1 MKKKKTIIISAILAV
16 MILMLCVSSFL
27 FVNGVNRQLWIHSIR
42 TMTETIHQGVNS
54 LNIQLE
60 DDFDV
65 LEMIK
70 VDIIKGDSSK
80 FEDIM
85 DSYNIVEPDIKLYIR
100 NNIDLDNH
108 IKHDKEVCKYLEN
121 SDLERGVLDSH
132 ISSLTGERVFNIFE
146 RVYFKNDMEAYLV
159 KEYRTKEIAEQFTL
173 TFYDYTGFSYLV
185 NRDGIIM
192 VRSSHKNSNKTLSNI
207 FDLISPQQNELN
219 MIDAFKDS
227 IYKLKTGW
235 AKFNYY
241 GEGMVF
247 CYEGL
252 RADSNWLL
260 VSVVPEKVITKQA
273 ESILFKTILFLGVIV
288 IIILGIAVL
297 FYAVKMQE
305 SKVHT
310 TELQNALRETDAANK
325 VKGQF
330 LMNMSH
336 DVRTPLNTILG
347 MTAIA
352 KKESNNKEKM
362 KECLEKIDIAGK
374 HLLSLVNDVLDMS
387 QIDSGKMILTEE
399 DIVLTQLL
407 KKVADMMKIQ
417 AKEAKLTFDLSVQL
431 RDEYI
436 IGDSLRIQQVLINI
450 INNVIKY
457 TPAGGHVL
465 LEMIQLEDDFK
476 EEYGTYR
483 FSCIDTGIGIRQ
495 DFLDRIFLFF
505 ERDRNTTLSGI
516 AGTGVGLAI
525 TKGILDLMGGTIS
538 VKSELNKGS
547 TFTVDFHF
555 KIKKQELQKEEVNTQ
570 DVIAMSD
577 LQKETDD
584 YTSKRILLVEDV
596 ELNMEIA
603 EELIGTTGVQ
613 IEKAYNGKEAVELF
627 TKNPCGY
634 YHLIFM
640 DIQMPVMDGYEAT
653 KQIRGLDKEDAK
665 TIPIIALSANALA
678 DDVENALDA
687 GMNEHIAKPI
697 DMEIV
702 WKILKRYLTSSNKP
716 PDSIL

>member
-1 MKKKKTIIISAILAV
+1 MKKKKTIIISAILFV
-16 MILMLCVSSFL
+16 MALMLSVSSFL
-27 FVNGVNRQLWIHSIR
+27 FVDGVNRQLWIHSIR

-70 VDIIKGDSSK
+70 VDIIKGDSSE
-80 FEDIM
+80 FEEIM
-85 DSYNIVEPDIKLYIR
+85 ESYNIVEPDIKLYIR

-185 NRDGIIM
+185 NRDGTIM
-192 VRSSHKNSNKTLSNI
+192 VRSRHKNSNKTLSNI

-241 GEGMVF
+241 GEGMIF

-260 VSVVPEKVITKQA
+260 VSVVPEAVITKQA
-273 ESILFKTILFLGVIV
+273 ESILLKTILFLGVIV
-288 IIILGIAVL
+288 IIILIIAAL

-305 SKVHT
+305 SKIHT
-310 TELQNALRETDAANK
+310 EELQSALRQADAANK

-362 KECLEKIDIAGK
+362 NECVEKIDIAGK

-387 QIDSGKMILTEE
+387 QIDRGKMILTQD
-399 DIVLTQLL
+399 DIMLTQLFE
-407 KKVADMMKIQ
+407 KVADMMKIE
-417 AKEAKLTFDLSVQL
+417 AKEAKLTLDLSIQL
-431 RDEYI
+431 RDEHI

-450 INNVIKY
+450 INNAIKY

-465 LEMIQLEDDFK
+465 LELIQLEDDIK
-476 EEYGTYR
+476 EGYGTYR
-483 FSCIDTGIGIRQ
+483 FSCTDTGIGMSQ

-505 ERDRNTTLSGI
+505 ERDRNTTLSGV

-538 VKSELNKGS
+538 VKSEIDKGS

-555 KIKKQELQKEEVNTQ
+555 KVQQQELQQEEHMQ
-570 DVIAMSD
+570 DVAAMSD
-577 LQKETDD
+577 SQKEMDD

-627 TKNPCGY
+627 AKNPCGY

-653 KQIRGLDKEDAK
+653 KQIRNFDRKDAK

-678 DDVENALDA
+678 DDVENALQA

-697 DMEIV
+697 DMEAV
-702 WKILKRYLTSSNKP
+702 WKILKKYITLSGKSST
-716 PDSIL
+716 

>member
-16 MILMLCVSSFL
+16 MILMLSVSSFL

-60 DDFDV
+60 ADFDV

-80 FEDIM
+80 FEEIM

-108 IKHDKEVCKYLEN
+108 IKHDREVCKYLEK

-146 RVYFKNDMEAYLV
+146 RVYFKDEMEAYLV
-159 KEYRTKEIAEQFTL
+159 KEYRAKEIAEQFTL

-185 NRDGIIM
+185 NRDGTVM

-207 FDLISPQQNELN
+207 FDLISPKQNELQ

-235 AKFNYY
+235 AKFNYN

-273 ESILFKTILFLGVIV
+273 ESILVKTILFLGVIV
-288 IIILGIAVL
+288 IIVLIIAAL
-297 FYAVKMQE
+297 FYAVKMHE
-305 SKVHT
+305 SKIHT
-310 TELQNALRETDAANK
+310 AQLQSALRETDAANK

-352 KKESNNKEKM
+352 QKESNNKEKM
-362 KECLEKIDIAGK
+362 NECLEKIDIAGK

-399 DIVLTQLL
+399 DISLTQLF
-407 KKVADMMKIQ
+407 KKVADMMKIE
-417 AKEAKLTFDLSVQL
+417 AEKAKLTLDLSIQL
-431 RDEYI
+431 KDENI

-450 INNVIKY
+450 INNAIKY
-457 TPAGGHVL
+457 TPEGGHVL
-465 LEMIQLEDDFK
+465 LELIQLEDDIK
-476 EEYGTYR
+476 EGYGTYR
-483 FSCIDTGIGIRQ
+483 FCCTDTGIGMGQ

-505 ERDRNTTLSGI
+505 ERDRNTTHSGI

-547 TFTVDFHF
+547 IFTVDFHF
-555 KIKKQELQKEEVNTQ
+555 KIQRQELQKEQQNTQ
-570 DVIAMSD
+570 EVAAMSD
-577 LQKETDD
+577 SQKETNN
-584 YTSKRILLVEDV
+584 YTSKRVLLVEDV

-613 IEKAYNGKEAVELF
+613 IDKAYNGKEAVELF
-627 TKNPCGY
+627 AKNPCGY

-653 KQIRGLDKEDAK
+653 KQIRGLDKKDAK

-678 DDVENALDA
+678 DDVENALNA

-697 DMEIV
+697 DMEAV
-702 WKILKRYLTSSNKP
+702 WKILKKYLNG
-716 PDSIL
+716 

>member
-1 MKKKKTIIISAILAV
+1 MKKKKTIIISAILFV
-16 MILMLCVSSFL
+16 MALMLSVSSFL
-27 FVNGVNRQLWIHSIR
+27 FVDGVNRQLWIHSIR

-70 VDIIKGDSSK
+70 VDIIKGDSSE
-80 FEDIM
+80 FEEIM
-85 DSYNIVEPDIKLYIR
+85 ESYNIVEPDIKLYIR

-185 NRDGIIM
+185 NRDGTIM
-192 VRSSHKNSNKTLSNI
+192 VRSRHKNSNKTLSNI

-241 GEGMVF
+241 GEGMIF

-260 VSVVPEKVITKQA
+260 VSVVPEAVITKQA
-273 ESILFKTILFLGVIV
+273 ESILLKTILFLGVIV
-288 IIILGIAVL
+288 IIILIIAAL

-305 SKVHT
+305 SKIHT
-310 TELQNALRETDAANK
+310 EELQSALRQVDAANK

-362 KECLEKIDIAGK
+362 NECVEKIDIAGK

-387 QIDSGKMILTEE
+387 QIDRGKMILTQD
-399 DIVLTQLL
+399 DIMLTQLFE
-407 KKVADMMKIQ
+407 KVADMMKIE
-417 AKEAKLTFDLSVQL
+417 AKEAKLTLDLSIQL
-431 RDEYI
+431 RNEHI

-450 INNVIKY
+450 INNAIKY

-465 LEMIQLEDDFK
+465 LELIQLEDDIK
-476 EEYGTYR
+476 EGYGTYR
-483 FSCIDTGIGIRQ
+483 FSCTDTGIGMGQ

-505 ERDRNTTLSGI
+505 ERDRNTTLSGV

-538 VKSELNKGS
+538 VKSEIDKGS

-555 KIKKQELQKEEVNTQ
+555 KVQQQELQQEEHTQ
-570 DVIAMSD
+570 DVAVMSD
-577 LQKETDD
+577 SQKEMDD

-627 TKNPCGY
+627 AKNPCGY

-653 KQIRGLDKEDAK
+653 KQIRNFDRKDAK

-678 DDVENALDA
+678 DDVENALQA

-697 DMEIV
+697 DMEAV
-702 WKILKRYLTSSNKP
+702 WKILKKYITLSSKSP
-716 PDSIL
+716 T

>member
-1 MKKKKTIIISAILAV
+1 MKKKKTIIISAISLV
-16 MILMLCVSSFL
+16 MVLVLSISSFL
-27 FVNGVNRQLWIHSIR
+27 FVNGVNKQLWIHSIR

-60 DDFDV
+60 ADFDI

-80 FEDIM
+80 FGEVM

-100 NNIDLDNH
+100 NNMDLDNH
-108 IKHDKEVCKYLEN
+108 INHDKEVCKYLGK

-146 RVYFKNDMEAYLV
+146 RIYFKDDMEAYLV

-185 NRDGIIM
+185 NRDGTVM

-207 FDLISPQQNELN
+207 FDLISPQQNELD
-219 MIDAFKDS
+219 MIDVFKDS

-260 VSVVPEKVITKQA
+260 VSVVPESVITKQA
-273 ESILFKTILFLGVIV
+273 ESILIKTILFLGIIV
-288 IIILGIAVL
+288 IIILIIAAL

-305 SKVHT
+305 SKIHT
-310 TELQNALRETDAANK
+310 EELQSALKQADAANK

-352 KKESNNKEKM
+352 QKESNNKEKM
-362 KECLEKIDIAGK
+362 NECLEKIDIAGK

-387 QIDSGKMILTEE
+387 QIDHGKMILTQD
-399 DIVLTQLL
+399 DIVLTQLF
-407 KKVADMMKIQ
+407 KKVTDMMKIE
-417 AKEAKLTFDLSVQL
+417 AKEAKLTLDLSIQL
-431 RDEYI
+431 KDEHI

-450 INNVIKY
+450 INNAIKY

-465 LEMIQLEDDFK
+465 LELIQLEDDIK
-476 EEYGTYR
+476 EGYGTYR
-483 FSCIDTGIGIRQ
+483 FSCADTGIGMSQ

-525 TKGILDLMGGTIS
+525 TKGILDLMGSTIS
-538 VKSELNKGS
+538 VKSEIDKGS
-547 TFTVDFHF
+547 TFIVDFHF
-555 KIKKQELQKEEVNTQ
+555 KIQQELQQKEEHTQ
-570 DVIAMSD
+570 DVASMSD
-577 LQKETDD
+577 SQKEIDD

-627 TKNPCGY
+627 VKNPCEH

-640 DIQMPVMDGYEAT
+640 DIQMPIMDGYEAT
-653 KQIRGLDKEDAK
+653 KQIRDSDKKDAK

-678 DDVENALDA
+678 DDVENALHA

-697 DMEIV
+697 DMEAV
-702 WKILKRYLTSSNKP
+702 WKVLKKYLNK
-716 PDSIL
+716 

>member
-1 MKKKKTIIISAILAV
+1 MKKKKTIIISAILFV
-16 MILMLCVSSFL
+16 MALMLSVSSFL
-27 FVNGVNRQLWIHSIR
+27 FVDGVNRQLWIHSIR

-70 VDIIKGDSSK
+70 VDIIKGDSSE
-80 FEDIM
+80 FEEIM
-85 DSYNIVEPDIKLYIR
+85 ESYNIVEPDIKLYIR

-185 NRDGIIM
+185 NRDGTIM
-192 VRSSHKNSNKTLSNI
+192 VRSRHKNSNKTLSNI

-241 GEGMVF
+241 GEGMIF

-260 VSVVPEKVITKQA
+260 VSVVPEAVITKQA
-273 ESILFKTILFLGVIV
+273 ESILLKTILFLGVIV
-288 IIILGIAVL
+288 IIILIIAAL

-305 SKVHT
+305 SKIHT
-310 TELQNALRETDAANK
+310 EELQSALRQADAANK

-362 KECLEKIDIAGK
+362 NECVEKIDIAGK

-387 QIDSGKMILTEE
+387 QIDRGKMILTQD
-399 DIVLTQLL
+399 DIMLTQLFE
-407 KKVADMMKIQ
+407 KVADMMKIE
-417 AKEAKLTFDLSVQL
+417 AKEAKLTLDLSIQL
-431 RDEYI
+431 RNEHI

-450 INNVIKY
+450 INNAIKY
-457 TPAGGHVL
+457 TPVGGHVL
-465 LEMIQLEDDFK
+465 LKLIQLEDDIK
-476 EEYGTYR
+476 EGYGTYR
-483 FSCIDTGIGIRQ
+483 FSCTDTGIGMSQ

-505 ERDRNTTLSGI
+505 ERDRNTTLSGV

-525 TKGILDLMGGTIS
+525 TKGILDLMGGMIS
-538 VKSELNKGS
+538 VKSEIDKGS

-555 KIKKQELQKEEVNTQ
+555 KVQQQELQQEEHTQ
-570 DVIAMSD
+570 DVAAMSD
-577 LQKETDD
+577 SQKEMDD

-627 TKNPCGY
+627 AKNPCGY

-653 KQIRGLDKEDAK
+653 KQIRNFDRKDAK

-678 DDVENALDA
+678 DDVENALQA

-697 DMEIV
+697 DMEAV
-702 WKILKRYLTSSNKP
+702 WKILKKYITLSSKSP
-716 PDSIL
+716 T

>member
-1 MKKKKTIIISAILAV
+1 MKKKKTIIISAILFV
-16 MILMLCVSSFL
+16 MALMLSVSSFL
-27 FVNGVNRQLWIHSIR
+27 FVDGVNRQLWIHSIR

-70 VDIIKGDSSK
+70 VDIIKGDSSE
-80 FEDIM
+80 FEEIM
-85 DSYNIVEPDIKLYIR
+85 ESYNIVEPDIKLYIR

-185 NRDGIIM
+185 NRDGTIM
-192 VRSSHKNSNKTLSNI
+192 VRSRHKNSNKTLSNI

-241 GEGMVF
+241 GEGMIF

-260 VSVVPEKVITKQA
+260 VSVVPEAVITKQA
-273 ESILFKTILFLGVIV
+273 ESILLKTILFLGVIV
-288 IIILGIAVL
+288 IIILIIAAL

-305 SKVHT
+305 SKIHT
-310 TELQNALRETDAANK
+310 EELQSALRQADAANK

-362 KECLEKIDIAGK
+362 NECVEKIDIAGK

-387 QIDSGKMILTEE
+387 QIDRGKMILTQD
-399 DIVLTQLL
+399 DIVLTQLFE
-407 KKVADMMKIQ
+407 KVADMMKIE
-417 AKEAKLTFDLSVQL
+417 AKEAKLTLDLSIQL
-431 RDEYI
+431 RDEHI

-450 INNVIKY
+450 INNAIKY

-465 LEMIQLEDDFK
+465 LELIQLEDNIK
-476 EEYGTYR
+476 EGYGTYR
-483 FSCIDTGIGIRQ
+483 FSCTDTGIGMSQ

-505 ERDRNTTLSGI
+505 ERDRNTTLSGV

-538 VKSELNKGS
+538 VKSEIDKGS

-555 KIKKQELQKEEVNTQ
+555 KVQQQELQQEEHTQ
-570 DVIAMSD
+570 DVAAMSD
-577 LQKETDD
+577 SQKEMDD

-627 TKNPCGY
+627 AKNPC
-634 YHLIFM
+634 
-640 DIQMPVMDGYEAT
+640 
-653 KQIRGLDKEDAK
+653 
-665 TIPIIALSANALA
+665 
-678 DDVENALDA
+678 
-687 GMNEHIAKPI
+687 
-697 DMEIV
+697 
-702 WKILKRYLTSSNKP
+702 
-716 PDSIL
+716 

>member
-1 MKKKKTIIISAILAV
+1 MKKKKTIIISAILFV
-16 MILMLCVSSFL
+16 MALMLSVSSFL
-27 FVNGVNRQLWIHSIR
+27 FVDGVNRQLWIHSIR

-70 VDIIKGDSSK
+70 VDIIKGDSSE
-80 FEDIM
+80 FEEIM
-85 DSYNIVEPDIKLYIR
+85 ESYNIVEPDIKLYIR

-185 NRDGIIM
+185 NRDGTIM
-192 VRSSHKNSNKTLSNI
+192 VRSRHKNSNKTLSNI

-241 GEGMVF
+241 GEGMIF

-260 VSVVPEKVITKQA
+260 VSVVPEAVITKQA
-273 ESILFKTILFLGVIV
+273 ESILLKTILFLGVIV
-288 IIILGIAVL
+288 IIILIIAAL

-305 SKVHT
+305 SKIHT
-310 TELQNALRETDAANK
+310 EELQSALRQADAANK

-362 KECLEKIDIAGK
+362 NECVEKIDIAGK

-387 QIDSGKMILTEE
+387 QIDRGKMILTQD
-399 DIVLTQLL
+399 DIVLTQLFE
-407 KKVADMMKIQ
+407 KVADMMKIE
-417 AKEAKLTFDLSVQL
+417 AKEAKLTLDLSIQL
-431 RDEYI
+431 RDEHI

-450 INNVIKY
+450 INNAIKY

-465 LEMIQLEDDFK
+465 LELIQLEDNIK
-476 EEYGTYR
+476 EGYGTYR
-483 FSCIDTGIGIRQ
+483 FSCTDTGIGMSQ

-505 ERDRNTTLSGI
+505 ERDRNTTLSGV

-538 VKSELNKGS
+538 VKSEIDKGS

-555 KIKKQELQKEEVNTQ
+555 KVQQQELQQEEHTQ
-570 DVIAMSD
+570 DVAAMSD
-577 LQKETDD
+577 SQKEMDD

-627 TKNPCGY
+627 AKNPCGY

-653 KQIRGLDKEDAK
+653 KQIRNFDRKDAK

-678 DDVENALDA
+678 DDVENALQA

-697 DMEIV
+697 DMEAV
-702 WKILKRYLTSSNKP
+702 WKILKKYITLSSKSP
-716 PDSIL
+716 T

>member
-1 MKKKKTIIISAILAV
+1 MKKKKTIIISAILFV
-16 MILMLCVSSFL
+16 MALMLSVSSFL
-27 FVNGVNRQLWIHSIR
+27 FVDGVNRQLWIHSIR

-70 VDIIKGDSSK
+70 VDIIKGDSSE
-80 FEDIM
+80 FEEIM
-85 DSYNIVEPDIKLYIR
+85 ESYNIVEPDIKLYIR

-185 NRDGIIM
+185 NRDGTIM

-219 MIDAFKDS
+219 MIDVFKDS

-241 GEGMVF
+241 GEGMIF

-260 VSVVPEKVITKQA
+260 VSVVPEAVITKQA
-273 ESILFKTILFLGVIV
+273 ESILLKTILFLGVIV
-288 IIILGIAVL
+288 IIILIIAAL

-305 SKVHT
+305 SKIHT
-310 TELQNALRETDAANK
+310 EELQSALRQADAANK

-362 KECLEKIDIAGK
+362 NECVEKIDIAGK

-387 QIDSGKMILTEE
+387 QIDRGKMILTQD
-399 DIVLTQLL
+399 DIMLTQLFE
-407 KKVADMMKIQ
+407 KVADMMKIE
-417 AKEAKLTFDLSVQL
+417 AKEAKLTLDLSIQL
-431 RDEYI
+431 RDEHI
-436 IGDSLRIQQVLINI
+436 VGDSLRIQQVLINI
-450 INNVIKY
+450 INNAIKY

-465 LEMIQLEDDFK
+465 LKLIQLEDDIK
-476 EEYGTYR
+476 EGYGTYR
-483 FSCIDTGIGIRQ
+483 FSCTDTGIGMSQ

-505 ERDRNTTLSGI
+505 ERDRNTTLSGV

-538 VKSELNKGS
+538 VKSEIDKGS

-555 KIKKQELQKEEVNTQ
+555 KVQQQELQQEEHTQ
-570 DVIAMSD
+570 DVAAMNDS
-577 LQKETDD
+577 QKEMND

-627 TKNPCGY
+627 AKNPCGY

-653 KQIRGLDKEDAK
+653 KQIRNFDRKDAK

-678 DDVENALDA
+678 DDVENALQA

-697 DMEIV
+697 DMEAV
-702 WKILKRYLTSSNKP
+702 WKILKKYITLSSKSP
-716 PDSIL
+716 T

>member
-1 MKKKKTIIISAILAV
+1 MKKKKTIIISAILFV
-16 MILMLCVSSFL
+16 MALMLSVSSFL
-27 FVNGVNRQLWIHSIR
+27 FVDGVNRQLWIHSIR

-70 VDIIKGDSSK
+70 VDIIKGDSSE
-80 FEDIM
+80 FEEIM
-85 DSYNIVEPDIKLYIR
+85 ESYNIVEPDIKLYIR

-185 NRDGIIM
+185 NRDGTIM
-192 VRSSHKNSNKTLSNI
+192 VRSRHKNSNKTLSNI

-241 GEGMVF
+241 GEGMIF

-260 VSVVPEKVITKQA
+260 VSVVPEAVITKQA
-273 ESILFKTILFLGVIV
+273 ESILLKTILFLGVIV
-288 IIILGIAVL
+288 IIILIIAAL

-305 SKVHT
+305 SKIHT
-310 TELQNALRETDAANK
+310 EELQSALRQADAANK

-362 KECLEKIDIAGK
+362 NECVEKIDIAGK

-387 QIDSGKMILTEE
+387 QIDRGKMILTQD
-399 DIVLTQLL
+399 DIMLTQLFE
-407 KKVADMMKIQ
+407 KVADMMKIE
-417 AKEAKLTFDLSVQL
+417 AKEAKLTLDLSIQL
-431 RDEYI
+431 RDEHI

-450 INNVIKY
+450 INNAIKY

-465 LEMIQLEDDFK
+465 LELIQLEDDIK
-476 EEYGTYR
+476 EGYGTYR
-483 FSCIDTGIGIRQ
+483 FSCTDTGIGMSQ

-505 ERDRNTTLSGI
+505 ERDRNTTLSGV

-538 VKSELNKGS
+538 VKSEIDKGS

-555 KIKKQELQKEEVNTQ
+555 KVQQQELQQEEHMQ
-570 DVIAMSD
+570 DVAAMSD
-577 LQKETDD
+577 SQKEMDD

-627 TKNPCGY
+627 AKNPCGY

-653 KQIRGLDKEDAK
+653 KQIRNFDRKDAK

-678 DDVENALDA
+678 DDVENALQA

-697 DMEIV
+697 DMEAV
-702 WKILKRYLTSSNKP
+702 WKILKKYITLSSKSP
-716 PDSIL
+716 T

>member
-1 MKKKKTIIISAILAV
+1 MKKKKTIIISAILFV
-16 MILMLCVSSFL
+16 MALMLSVSSFL
-27 FVNGVNRQLWIHSIR
+27 FVDGVNRQLWIHSIR

-70 VDIIKGDSSK
+70 VDIIKGDSSE
-80 FEDIM
+80 FEEIM
-85 DSYNIVEPDIKLYIR
+85 ESYNIVEPDIKLYIR

-185 NRDGIIM
+185 NRDGTIM
-192 VRSSHKNSNKTLSNI
+192 VRSRHKNSNKTLSNI

-241 GEGMVF
+241 GEGMIF

-260 VSVVPEKVITKQA
+260 VSVVPEAVITKQA
-273 ESILFKTILFLGVIV
+273 ESILLKTILFLGAIV
-288 IIILGIAVL
+288 IIILIIAAL

-305 SKVHT
+305 SKIHT
-310 TELQNALRETDAANK
+310 EELQSALRQADAANK

-362 KECLEKIDIAGK
+362 NECVEKIDIAGK

-387 QIDSGKMILTEE
+387 QIDRGKMILTQD
-399 DIVLTQLL
+399 DIVLTQLFE
-407 KKVADMMKIQ
+407 KVADMMKIE
-417 AKEAKLTFDLSVQL
+417 AKEAKLTLDLSIQL
-431 RDEYI
+431 RDEHI

-450 INNVIKY
+450 INTAIKY

-465 LEMIQLEDDFK
+465 LELIQLEDNIK
-476 EEYGTYR
+476 EGYGTYR
-483 FSCIDTGIGIRQ
+483 FSCTDTGIGMSQ

-505 ERDRNTTLSGI
+505 ERDRNTTLSGV

-538 VKSELNKGS
+538 VKSEIDKGS

-555 KIKKQELQKEEVNTQ
+555 KVQQQELQQEEHMQ
-570 DVIAMSD
+570 DVAAMSD
-577 LQKETDD
+577 SQKEMDD

-627 TKNPCGY
+627 AKNPCGY

-653 KQIRGLDKEDAK
+653 KQIRNFDRKDAK

-678 DDVENALDA
+678 DDVENALQA

-697 DMEIV
+697 DMEAV
-702 WKILKRYLTSSNKP
+702 WKILKKYITLSSKSP
-716 PDSIL
+716 T

>member
-260 VSVVPEKVITKQA
+260 VSVVPEKVIIKQA

-288 IIILGIAVL
+288 IIILSIAVL

-450 INNVIKY
+450 INNAIKY

-476 EEYGTYR
+476 EEYGIYR
-483 FSCIDTGIGIRQ
+483 FSCTDTGIGIRQ

>member
-1 MKKKKTIIISAILAV
+1 MKKKKTIIISAILFV
-16 MILMLCVSSFL
+16 MALMLSVSSFL
-27 FVNGVNRQLWIHSIR
+27 FVDGVNRQLWIHSIR

-80 FEDIM
+80 FEEIM
-85 DSYNIVEPDIKLYIR
+85 ESYNIVEPDIKLYIR

-185 NRDGIIM
+185 NRDGTIM
-192 VRSSHKNSNKTLSNI
+192 VRSRHKNSNKTLSNI

-241 GEGMVF
+241 GEGMIF

-260 VSVVPEKVITKQA
+260 VSVVPEAVITKQA
-273 ESILFKTILFLGVIV
+273 ESILLKTILFLGVIV
-288 IIILGIAVL
+288 IIILIIAAL

-305 SKVHT
+305 SKIHT
-310 TELQNALRETDAANK
+310 EELQSALRQADAANK

-362 KECLEKIDIAGK
+362 NECVEKIDIAGK

-387 QIDSGKMILTEE
+387 QIDRGKMILTQD
-399 DIVLTQLL
+399 DIMLTQLFE
-407 KKVADMMKIQ
+407 KVADMMKIE
-417 AKEAKLTFDLSVQL
+417 AKEAKLTLDLSIQL
-431 RDEYI
+431 RDEHI

-450 INNVIKY
+450 INNAIKY

-465 LEMIQLEDDFK
+465 LELIQLEDNIK
-476 EEYGTYR
+476 EGYGTYR
-483 FSCIDTGIGIRQ
+483 FSCTDTGIGMSQ

-505 ERDRNTTLSGI
+505 ERDRNTTLSGV

-538 VKSELNKGS
+538 VKSEIDKGS

-555 KIKKQELQKEEVNTQ
+555 KVQQQELQKEEEHTQ
-570 DVIAMSD
+570 DVAAMSD
-577 LQKETDD
+577 SQKEMDD

-627 TKNPCGY
+627 AKNPCGY

-653 KQIRGLDKEDAK
+653 KQIRNFDRKDAK

-678 DDVENALDA
+678 DDVENALQA

-697 DMEIV
+697 DMEAV
-702 WKILKRYLTSSNKP
+702 WKILKKYITLSSKSP
-716 PDSIL
+716 T

>member
-16 MILMLCVSSFL
+16 MILMLSVSSFL

-60 DDFDV
+60 ADFDV

-80 FEDIM
+80 FEEIM

-108 IKHDKEVCKYLEN
+108 IKHDREVCKYLEK

-146 RVYFKNDMEAYLV
+146 RVYFKDEMEAYLV

-185 NRDGIIM
+185 NRDGTVM

-207 FDLISPQQNELN
+207 FDLISPQQNELQ
-219 MIDAFKDS
+219 MIDVFKDS

-235 AKFNYY
+235 AKFNYN

-273 ESILFKTILFLGVIV
+273 ESILVKTILFLGVIV
-288 IIILGIAVL
+288 IIILIIATL

-305 SKVHT
+305 SKIHT
-310 TELQNALRETDAANK
+310 AQLQSALRETDAANK

-352 KKESNNKEKM
+352 QKESNNKGKIN
-362 KECLEKIDIAGK
+362 ECLEKIDIAGK

-399 DIVLTQLL
+399 DIVLTQLF
-407 KKVADMMKIQ
+407 KKVADMMKIE
-417 AKEAKLTFDLSVQL
+417 AEKAKLMLDLSIQL
-431 RDEYI
+431 RDENI

-450 INNVIKY
+450 INNAIKY
-457 TPAGGHVL
+457 TPEGGHVL
-465 LEMIQLEDDFK
+465 LELIQLEDDIK
-476 EEYGTYR
+476 EGYGTYR
-483 FSCIDTGIGIRQ
+483 FCCTDTGIGMGQ

-505 ERDRNTTLSGI
+505 ERDRNTTHSGI

-555 KIKKQELQKEEVNTQ
+555 KIKKQELQKEEQNTQ
-570 DVIAMSD
+570 EVAAMSD
-577 LQKETDD
+577 SQKEINN

-613 IEKAYNGKEAVELF
+613 IDKAYNGKEAVELF
-627 TKNPCGY
+627 AKNPCGY

-653 KQIRGLDKEDAK
+653 KQIRGLDKKDAK

-678 DDVENALDA
+678 DDVENALNA

-697 DMEIV
+697 DMEAV
-702 WKILKRYLTSSNKP
+702 WKILKKYLNG
-716 PDSIL
+716 

>member
-16 MILMLCVSSFL
+16 MILMLSVSSFL

-60 DDFDV
+60 ADFDV

-80 FEDIM
+80 FEEIM

-108 IKHDKEVCKYLEN
+108 IKHDREVCKYLEK

-146 RVYFKNDMEAYLV
+146 RVYFKDEMEAYLV

-185 NRDGIIM
+185 NRDGTVM

-207 FDLISPQQNELN
+207 FDLISPQQNELH
-219 MIDAFKDS
+219 MIDVFKDS

-235 AKFNYY
+235 AKFNYN

-273 ESILFKTILFLGVIV
+273 ESILVKTILFLGVIV
-288 IIILGIAVL
+288 IIILIIAAL
-297 FYAVKMQE
+297 FYAVKMHE
-305 SKVHT
+305 SKIHT
-310 TELQNALRETDAANK
+310 AQLQSALRETDAANK

-352 KKESNNKEKM
+352 QKESNNKEKM
-362 KECLEKIDIAGK
+362 NECLEKIDIAGK

-399 DIVLTQLL
+399 DISLTQLF
-407 KKVADMMKIQ
+407 KKVADMMKIE
-417 AKEAKLTFDLSVQL
+417 AEKAKLTLDLSIQL
-431 RDEYI
+431 KDENI

-450 INNVIKY
+450 INNAIKY

-465 LEMIQLEDDFK
+465 LEMIQLEQEIK

-483 FSCIDTGIGIRQ
+483 FSCTDTGIGIRK

-505 ERDRNTTLSGI
+505 ERDRNTTLSGV

-555 KIKKQELQKEEVNTQ
+555 KIKKQELQKEEEKTQ
-570 DVIAMSD
+570 DVTVMSD
-577 LQKETDD
+577 SQKKKDD
-584 YTSKRILLVEDV
+584 YTSKRVLLVEDV

-603 EELIGTTGVQ
+603 EELIGITGVQ
-613 IEKAYNGKEAVELF
+613 IDKAYNGKEAVELF
-627 TKNPCGY
+627 AKNPCGY

-653 KQIRGLDKEDAK
+653 KQIRGLDKKDAK

-678 DDVENALDA
+678 DDVENALNA

-697 DMEIV
+697 DMEAV
-702 WKILKRYLTSSNKP
+702 WKILKKYLNG
-716 PDSIL
+716 

>member
-1 MKKKKTIIISAILAV
+1 MKKKKTIIISAILFV
-16 MILMLCVSSFL
+16 MALMLSVSSFL
-27 FVNGVNRQLWIHSIR
+27 FVDGVNRQLWIHSIR

-70 VDIIKGDSSK
+70 VDIIKGDSSE
-80 FEDIM
+80 FEEIM
-85 DSYNIVEPDIKLYIR
+85 ESYNIVEPDIKLYIR

-185 NRDGIIM
+185 NRDGTIM
-192 VRSSHKNSNKTLSNI
+192 VRSRHKNSNKTLSNI

-241 GEGMVF
+241 GEGMIF

-260 VSVVPEKVITKQA
+260 VSVVPEAVITKQA
-273 ESILFKTILFLGVIV
+273 ESILLKTILFLGVIV
-288 IIILGIAVL
+288 IIILIIAAL

-305 SKVHT
+305 SKIHT
-310 TELQNALRETDAANK
+310 EELQSALRQADAANK

-362 KECLEKIDIAGK
+362 NECVEKIDIAGK

-387 QIDSGKMILTEE
+387 QIDRGKMILTQD
-399 DIVLTQLL
+399 DIVLTQLFE
-407 KKVADMMKIQ
+407 KVADMMKIE
-417 AKEAKLTFDLSVQL
+417 AKEAKLTLDLSIQL
-431 RDEYI
+431 RDEHI

-450 INNVIKY
+450 INNAIKY

-465 LEMIQLEDDFK
+465 LELIQLEDNIK
-476 EEYGTYR
+476 EGYGTYR
-483 FSCIDTGIGIRQ
+483 FSCTDTGIGMSQ

-505 ERDRNTTLSGI
+505 ERDRNTTLSGV

-538 VKSELNKGS
+538 VKSEIDKGS

-555 KIKKQELQKEEVNTQ
+555 KVQQQELQQEEHMQ
-570 DVIAMSD
+570 DVAAMSD
-577 LQKETDD
+577 SQKEMDD

-627 TKNPCGY
+627 AKNPCGY

-653 KQIRGLDKEDAK
+653 KQIRNFDRKDAK

-678 DDVENALDA
+678 DDVENALQA

-697 DMEIV
+697 DMEAV
-702 WKILKRYLTSSNKP
+702 WKILKKYITLSSKSP
-716 PDSIL
+716 T

>member
-1 MKKKKTIIISAILAV
+1 MKKKKTIIISAILFV
-16 MILMLCVSSFL
+16 MALMLSVSSFL
-27 FVNGVNRQLWIHSIR
+27 FVDGVNRQLWIHSIR

-70 VDIIKGDSSK
+70 VDIIKGDSSE
-80 FEDIM
+80 FEEIM
-85 DSYNIVEPDIKLYIR
+85 ESYNIVEPDIKLYIR

-185 NRDGIIM
+185 NRDGTIM
-192 VRSSHKNSNKTLSNI
+192 VRSRHKNSNKTLSNI

-241 GEGMVF
+241 GEGMIF

-260 VSVVPEKVITKQA
+260 VSVVPEAVITKQA
-273 ESILFKTILFLGVIV
+273 ESILLKTILFLGVIV
-288 IIILGIAVL
+288 IIILIIAAL

-305 SKVHT
+305 SKIHT
-310 TELQNALRETDAANK
+310 EELQSALRQADAANK

-362 KECLEKIDIAGK
+362 NECVEKIDIAGK

-387 QIDSGKMILTEE
+387 QIDRGKMILTQD
-399 DIVLTQLL
+399 DIMLTQLFE
-407 KKVADMMKIQ
+407 KVADMMKIE
-417 AKEAKLTFDLSVQL
+417 AKEAKLTLDLSIQL
-431 RDEYI
+431 RDEHI

-450 INNVIKY
+450 INNAIKY

-465 LEMIQLEDDFK
+465 LELIQLEDDIK
-476 EEYGTYR
+476 EGYGTYR
-483 FSCIDTGIGIRQ
+483 FSCTDTGIGMSQ

-505 ERDRNTTLSGI
+505 ERDRNTTLSGV
-516 AGTGVGLAI
+516 AGTGVGLSI

-538 VKSELNKGS
+538 VKSEIDKGS

-555 KIKKQELQKEEVNTQ
+555 KVQQQELQQEEHMQ
-570 DVIAMSD
+570 DVAAMSD
-577 LQKETDD
+577 SQKEMDD

-627 TKNPCGY
+627 AKNPCGY

-653 KQIRGLDKEDAK
+653 KQIRNFDRKDAK

-678 DDVENALDA
+678 DDVENALQA

-697 DMEIV
+697 DMEAV
-702 WKILKRYLTSSNKP
+702 WKILKKYITLSSKSP
-716 PDSIL
+716 T

>member
-1 MKKKKTIIISAILAV
+1 MKKKKTIIIGTILLV
-16 MILMLCVSSFL
+16 MILMLSVSSFI

-42 TMTETIHQGVNS
+42 SMTETIHQGVNS

-60 DDFDV
+60 ADFDV

-70 VDIIKGDSSK
+70 VDIIKSDSSK
-80 FEDIM
+80 FEEIM

-100 NNIDLDNH
+100 NNTDLDNH

-121 SDLERGVLDSH
+121 LHLERGVLDSH

-146 RVYFKNDMEAYLV
+146 RIYFKDEMEAYLV
-159 KEYRTKEIAEQFTL
+159 KEYRAKEIAEQFTL

-185 NRDGIIM
+185 NRDGTVM

-207 FDLISPQQNELN
+207 FDLISPQQNELQ
-219 MIDAFKDS
+219 MIDVFKDS

-235 AKFNYY
+235 AKFTYN

-273 ESILFKTILFLGVIV
+273 ESILVKTILFLGVIV
-288 IIILGIAVL
+288 IIILIIAAL

-305 SKVHT
+305 SKIHT
-310 TELQNALRETDAANK
+310 AQLQSALREIDAANK

-352 KKESNNKEKM
+352 QKESNNKEKIN
-362 KECLEKIDIAGK
+362 ECLEKIDISGK

-399 DIVLTQLL
+399 DIVLTQLF
-407 KKVADMMKIQ
+407 KKVADMMKIE
-417 AKEAKLTFDLSVQL
+417 AKEAKLTLDLSIQL
-431 RDEYI
+431 RDEHI

-450 INNVIKY
+450 INNAIKY
-457 TPAGGHVL
+457 TPEGGHVL
-465 LEMIQLEDDFK
+465 LELIQLEDDIK
-476 EEYGTYR
+476 EGYGTYR
-483 FSCIDTGIGIRQ
+483 FCCTDTGIGMGQ
-495 DFLDRIFLFF
+495 DFLDRVFLFF
-505 ERDRNTTLSGI
+505 ERDRNTTHSGI

-538 VKSELNKGS
+538 VESELNKGS

-555 KIKKQELQKEEVNTQ
+555 KIKKQELQKEEEKAQNIT
-570 DVIAMSD
+570 AMGDS
-577 LQKETDD
+577 QKEINN

-613 IEKAYNGKEAVELF
+613 IDKAYNGKEAVELF
-627 TKNPCGY
+627 AKNPCGY

-653 KQIRGLDKEDAK
+653 KQIRNLDKKDAK

-678 DDVENALDA
+678 DDVENALNA

-697 DMEIV
+697 DMEAV
-702 WKILKRYLTSSNKP
+702 WKILKKYLNG
-716 PDSIL
+716 